1 MRLDGK
7 DKALRPAIYGLFAVL
22 AAMCG
27 VTLCVLGWKSSIPAM
42 VLFGFMVVC
51 ASILCGLS
59 FILWG
64 WWKAFRTKS
73 N

>member
-7 DKALRPAIYGLFAVL
+7 DEALRPAFYGLFAVL

-27 VTLCVLGWKSSIPAM
+27 AALCVLGWKLSVPIM
-42 VLFGFMVVC
+42 VLFGFIVVC
-51 ASILCGLS
+51 ASILCGFG